1 MRTLFDRLATLV
13 SHRPGT
19 VVAASIVLT
28 LAIGALAPFAVNDDT
43 VAVDDELSAAQD
55 VIDETFGDP
64 TAVTQIV
71 VTRDDGGD
79 VRTVDALRLTRALT
93 AAIEDSELADAL
105 AGDGA
110 QPAIASFLGG
120 ADLALERA
128 PIGIDDLD
136 DGDVP
141 RLQDEALAQLP
152 PQVAGLFDG
161 LLASQDTPTAG
172 LVLVF
177 TDGTTADPDQLAATE
192 GDSAGQQPAALAQQR
207 QLAAVVDGVDVPAGY
222 TVETFSFGLLLTS
235 TDIGPEIGRLFGTA
249 LLIILLVLAVVY
261 AVRPEAGQRWRIG
274 RRTAADVGLTLAVIV
289 FAVVWMQ
296 GLGVLL
302 GPGFLGLI
310 GPFSPQ
316 TQIVPILIIGLGVD
330 FAIHLL
336 ARYRAELGDGATP
349 DAAWATGARTVGLTL
364 LLCTGATAIGFLTNL
379 ASPVEFLATL
389 GVLAAVGITAAFGLT
404 MTFLPAARLLLDR
417 RAQRLGRLPATSLAS
432 QAGDRLPRAVG
443 RTAWLAE
450 RAPVPTLLVATL
462 AVVAGGYGF
471 TQLDSAFELTDFVP
485 QDEPLL
491 ATFEVLQERFDGGFD
506 ETTEVLLRGELD
518 RPEAHEA
525 LVEAVGATAEVDGVQ
540 TLGDAPD
547 ATSVVSVLTGAL
559 DDGSVGPQLRDLGVT
574 EDGTVADDAD
584 VTAVYELL
592 LTEVEAAGEV
602 LARADDG
609 TVVSRVTLRTSAGQA
624 GAGPL
629 AVALTEAFAPVT
641 AAGVDVTP
649 TSPRIVQAGLAER
662 IEDSQITSLLI
673 ALGAAM
679 ALLVLHFTLAERRP
693 VVGVLT
699 VLPVGLV
706 LALTFGA
713 MAATGIPLNPVTA
726 TLAALSIG
734 IGVPFT
740 IHVTSRWL
748 EERSRRGIDGALR
761 RTLTSTG
768 GALAGSA
775 LTTAIGFGILVT
787 STLTPFEQLGYVIVF
802 AIASSL
808 IAAVLVLPSMLALY
822 DRGDARRRR
831 PHDETPG
838 TADGARAPAGASR
851 ASAADPS

>member
-1 MRTLFDRLATLV
+1 MRSLFDRLAALV
-13 SHRPGT
+13 SARPGL
-19 VVAASIVLT
+19 VVAVSILLT
-28 LAIGALAPFAVNDDT
+28 LAIGALAPFAVNDDS
-43 VAVDDELSAAQD
+43 VAVDNELTAAQD
-55 VIDETFGDP
+55 VIDESFGD
-64 TAVTQIV
+64 TGAVTQIV

-79 VRTVDALRLTRALT
+79 IRTVDALQLTRDLT
-93 AAIEDSELADAL
+93 AAIEDGDLSEAL
-105 AGDGA
+105 VSEGG
-110 QPAIASFLGG
+110 QPPIASFLGG
-120 ADLALERA
+120 ADQALTQA
-128 PIGIDDLD
+128 PIDLDDLD
-136 DGDVP
+136 DADVP
-141 RLQDEALAQLP
+141 RLQAEALDQLP

-161 LLASQDTPTAG
+161 LLASEDTPTAG
-172 LVLVF
+172 LLLVF
-177 TDGTTADPDQLAATE
+177 TDGTTVDPQAVAEVE
-192 GDSAGQQPAALAQQR
+192 GDTSGEEPGALAQQR
-207 QLAAVVDGVDVPAGY
+207 QLAEVVAAVDVPAGY

-261 AVRPEAGQRWRIG
+261 WVRPEAGMRRRLG
-274 RRTAADVGLTLAVIV
+274 RRTAADVALTLAVIV

-302 GPGFLGLI
+302 GPGFAGLI

-316 TQIVPILIIGLGVD
+316 TQIVPILIVGLGVD

-336 ARYRAELGDGATP
+336 ARYRAEVGDGATP
-349 DAAWATGARTVGLTL
+349 DAAWATGSRTVGLTL

-389 GVLAAVGITAAFGLT
+389 GVLAAVGIVAAFGLT

-417 RAQRLGRLPATSLAS
+417 RAQRLGRLPGAALAAQS
-432 QAGDRLPRAVG
+432 SSRLPRLVG

-471 TQLDSAFELTDFVP
+471 TQLDSTFELTDFVP

-491 ATFEVLQERFDGGFD
+491 ATFEVLEERFDGGFD
-506 ETTEVLLRGELD
+506 ETTEVLVRGDLD
-518 RPEAHEA
+518 QPAAHDA
-525 LVEAVGATAEVDGVQ
+525 LVGAVAATADVDGVQ

-559 DDGSVGPQLRDLGVT
+559 DDDQVGQALRDLGVA
-574 EDGTVADDAD
+574 EDGTVAEDTD

-592 LTEVEAAGEV
+592 LSDVDGAEEV
-602 LARADDG
+602 LAVRDG

-624 GAGPL
+624 GAAPL
-629 AVALTEAFAPVT
+629 AGALTQTFAPV
-641 AAGVDVTP
+641 ADAGVAVTP
-649 TSPRIVQAGLAER
+649 TSPQIVQASLAEE
-662 IEDSQITSLLI
+662 IEDSQIVSLLI
-673 ALGAAM
+673 ALSAAM
-679 ALLVLHFTLAERRP
+679 ALLVMHFTLAVRRP

-748 EERSRRGIDGALR
+748 EERTRGGVDGALR

-802 AIASSL
+802 AIVSSL
-808 IAAVLVLPSMLALY
+808 IAAVLVLPSLLALY
-822 DRGDARRRR
+822 DRIDLRRGRVSRTAQPGPAGTRR
-831 PHDETPG
+831 PTATTPV
-838 TADGARAPAGASR
+838 S
-851 ASAADPS
+851 